1 MNVKETEQQAKY
13 ENAIEASRIAQEMLA
28 ESGIKNIREFENKL
42 RTVRDFVSSNDKT
55 YIKDALRYVQ
65 RSMKKINNDYNK
77 LVNSDIAK
85 AERKAANNARITEKE
100 RQAKQKEY
108 VETLKKT
115 YKDFVRSLPV
125 NSELSAKLLAKADS
139 IKTDITLNNMLENA
153 KERAG
158 EFVNKEVYKTLSKE
172 IDSLVYGS
180 MFKNANKGKYDF
192 ESAKIFRELRN
203 YSKLNRTQA
212 EEEFELYRNT
222 DPQDFESRLIKSY
235 LYYKAYEDKV
245 SRSGMVDLYDGMRYL
260 AETAKQAKDE
270 QDLQAKLN
278 KQRDIDE
285 FIDGIESRK
294 FDKESVAGK
303 MVNLYLGYTANLESR
318 LNTLASNKQAQKF
331 EFETVVEAE
340 NIKTNKKINK
350 MIANFVDIYKLG
362 RKSLALDAFN
372 EMGKKGLA
380 TVTD

>member
-1 MNVKETEQQAKY
+1 
-13 ENAIEASRIAQEMLA
+13 
-28 ESGIKNIREFENKL
+28 
-42 RTVRDFVSSNDKT
+42 
-55 YIKDALRYVQ
+55 
-65 RSMKKINNDYNK
+65 MKKINNDYNK

-158 EFVNKEVYKTLSKE
+158 EFVNKEIYKTLSKE

-203 YSKLNRTQA
+203 YSKLNRTQ
-212 EEEFELYRNT
+212 
-222 DPQDFESRLIKSY
+222 
-235 LYYKAYEDKV
+235 
-245 SRSGMVDLYDGMRYL
+245 
-260 AETAKQAKDE
+260 
-270 QDLQAKLN
+270 
-278 KQRDIDE
+278 
-285 FIDGIESRK
+285 
-294 FDKESVAGK
+294 
-303 MVNLYLGYTANLESR
+303 
-318 LNTLASNKQAQKF
+318 
-331 EFETVVEAE
+331 
-340 NIKTNKKINK
+340 
-350 MIANFVDIYKLG
+350 
-362 RKSLALDAFN
+362 
-372 EMGKKGLA
+372 
-380 TVTD
+380 